1 MFSKRSV
8 RDEIFNVPTS
18 NKFLS
23 IILYPFSVDEGSYE
37 PDPTLAKIK
46 VLSEEALKCAH
57 SLNLLKTK
65 EEADNEPESDPE

>member
-1 MFSKRSV
+1 M
-8 RDEIFNVPTS
+8 S
-18 NKFLS
+18 N
-23 IILYPFSVDEGSYE
+23 ILNPFPVDEGSYE